1 MKFRAALVSLF
12 VALALVATSLSAQTR
27 KVEGYEYDASRPN
40 LKQPKTWDLS
50 QLHES
55 AGTVP
60 AATLAA
66 GVAISESGFGALHKT
81 VLTLSSVSI
90 TMTDATTAGSHG
102 SLQLYDF
109 PTGVFFLLGAV
120 TDLSTLAGAG
130 GLADTAA
137 LVGALGSEALAT
149 DNATLT
155 SAEAD
160 FVPSTAG
167 TLSSGAGVLD
177 GETTTALIAI
187 WDGTGGAIDLF
198 LNLAVPDA
206 GTSAN
211 DTLTVSGTITLF
223 WLELG
228 DN

>member
-27 KVEGYEYDASRPN
+27 KVEGYEYDATRPN

-55 AGTVP
+55 SGTVP

-66 GVAISESGFGALHKT
+66 GVSVSEGGFGGLHKT
-81 VLTLSSVSI
+81 VLTLTDVSI
-90 TMTDATTAGSHG
+90 AMTDAAAAGNHG

-109 PTGVFFLLGAV
+109 PTGVVFLLGAV
-120 TDLSTLAGAG
+120 TDLTTLAGAG

-137 LVGALGSEALAT
+137 LVGSIGSVTLAT

-155 SAEAD
+155 STEAD
-160 FVPSTAG
+160 IVPSTAG

-187 WDGTGGAIDLF
+187 FDGTATAADAF

-211 DTLTVSGTITLF
+211 DTLELDGTITIY

>member
-1 MKFRAALVSLF
+1 MKLRTLFVSLF
-12 VALALVATSLSAQTR
+12 VALALVASALPAQTR
-27 KVEGYEYDASRPN
+27 KVEGFEYDATRPN

-60 AATLAA
+60 AAALAA
-66 GVAISESGFGALHKT
+66 GVAVSEGGFGGVHKT
-81 VLTLSSVSI
+81 VLTLTDVSI
-90 TMTDATTAGSHG
+90 TMTDAAAAGTHG

-109 PTGVFFLLGAV
+109 PTGVFLLLGAV
-120 TDLSTLAGAG
+120 TDLSTAAGAG

-137 LVGALGSEALAT
+137 VVGALGSEALAT

-167 TLSSGAGVLD
+167 TLSGGAGVLD
-177 GETTTALIAI
+177 GETTTALLAI
-187 WDGTGGAIDLF
+187 WDGTGGAIDLY
-198 LNLAVPDA
+198 LNVAAPDA
-206 GTSAN
+206 GSSAD
-211 DTLTVSGTITLF
+211 DTLTVSGTITLY